1 MQQLIKEVKKTGND
15 GAVMYRLE
23 DGKVTHISPLV
34 QAETVQE
41 LYNQLSDVR
50 DAIADFLN
58 ELVDRGLP
66 KN

>member
-1 MQQLIKEVKKTGND
+1 MEQLIKEIQKSGND
-15 GAVMYRLE
+15 GAVMYKLK

-50 DAIADFLN
+50 DAIAIFLN
-58 ELVDRGLP
+58 DLVDKGLP